1 MKRQP
6 AVAGKFY
13 PSNPKALVRDVK
25 SHIPKAEGENRVIG
39 VISPHAG
46 FVYSGDVAG
55 SVYAS
60 IEIPDTVLL
69 LGPNHTG
76 RGPAVSLMPEGAWA
90 MPLGEVEIDAP
101 LARAILDASPSVEA
115 DTRAHQYEHS
125 LETQIPFL
133 QHFHK
138 DFKIV
143 PICLQRISL
152 DTCRAVS
159 EAILAGLKKQDCTAL
174 IVASSD
180 MTHYESHESA
190 SQKDKLAI
198 AQVLKLDPEGLFRT
212 VRENN
217 ISMCGVVPA
226 TVMLMVGNRLGAENA
241 ALIQYTT
248 SGQVSGDMDH
258 VVGYAGMTVS

>member
-13 PSNPKALVRDVK
+13 PRNPDALLREVR
-25 SHIPKAEGENRVIG
+25 SHIPKTKRKNRVIG

-46 FVYSGDVAG
+46 FIYSGDVAG

-60 IEIPDTVLL
+60 IEIPDTVIL

-76 RGPAVSLMPEGAWA
+76 LGPAVSLMPKSIWA
-90 MPLGEVEIDAP
+90 MPLGEVEIDGS
-101 LARAILDASPSVEA
+101 LARAIIEASPLVEA

-125 LETQIPFL
+125 LETQIPFI
-133 QHFHK
+133 QYFRK

-143 PICLQRISL
+143 PICLHQISL
-152 DTCRAVS
+152 GTCRTLS
-159 EAILAGLKKQDCTAL
+159 EAILAGLKKLNRTAL
-174 IVASSD
+174 IIASSD
-180 MTHYESHESA
+180 MTHYESHKRA

-198 AQVLKLDPEGLFRT
+198 AQVLKRNPESLFRT
-212 VRENN
+212 VRDNR
-217 ISMCGVVPA
+217 ISMCGVIPA
-226 TVMLMVGNRLGAENA
+226 TVMLMAVNQLGAQNA
-241 ALIQYTT
+241 ALVQYMT